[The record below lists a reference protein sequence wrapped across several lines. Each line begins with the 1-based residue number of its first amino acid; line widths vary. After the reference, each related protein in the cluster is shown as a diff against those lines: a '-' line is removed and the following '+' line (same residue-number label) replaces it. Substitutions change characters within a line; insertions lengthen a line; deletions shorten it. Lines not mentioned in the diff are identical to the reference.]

1 MLQGLTL
8 MTNPLTP
15 LNDMPILIADDNA
28 AQLLLLK
35 RLAESC
41 GYQQVRVTDNP
52 QEVFSLIRDGKAE
65 LLLLDLH
72 MPMLDGFQVMRS
84 LRALPLAKHIPIL
97 ALTADDNPETKVKA
111 LESGASDFLSKPLD
125 TAETKLRVKNL
136 LLARHAYLELSQQK
150 DLLEKQMLERNRQ
163 LETSHV
169 EMLTRLAKA
178 AEYRDDENDEH
189 IWRVAK
195 TASLLAQELKLPQEH
210 SDLIMRA
217 ARLHD
222 VGKIAMPDGILFKP
236 IPLTKAE
243 FEVIKTHTT
252 LGAQILSGGHSP
264 LMKMAEL
271 IALTHHERWDG
282 TGYPQGLKGE
292 AIPIEGRILAL
303 ADTFDV
309 LTHDRSYRRAMSI
322 EDAAT
327 EIKKERGRQF
337 DPKVVDAF
345 VNLLRRRKLPV
356 TVN

>member
-1 MLQGLTL
+1 MSDPSYFSTTALS
-8 MTNPLTP
+8 
-15 LNDMPILIADDNA
+15 DMPILIADDNA
-28 AQLLLLK
+28 AQLVLLEQ
-35 RLAESC
+35 LAQSS
-41 GYQQVRVTDNP
+41 GYRQVQVTDHAGDIFRL
-52 QEVFSLIRDGKAE
+52 VRDGKVE

-72 MPMLDGFQVMRS
+72 MPRVDGLELLQT
-84 LRALPLAKHIPIL
+84 LRTLPKARHIPIL
-97 ALTADDNPETKVKA
+97 VLTADENPELKTKA
-111 LESGASDFLSKPLD
+111 LKSGATDFLYKPLD
-125 TAETKLRVKNL
+125 IAETRLRVKNL
-136 LLARHAYLELSQQK
+136 LSLRHSYLELSQQK
-150 DLLEKQMLERNRQ
+150 DLLEQQMLERNRQ
-163 LETSHV
+163 LEISHV

-195 TASLLAQELKLPQEH
+195 TAALLAQELKLPQEQC
-210 SDLIMRA
+210 DLIMRA

-264 LMKMAEL
+264 LMKMAEM
-271 IALTHHERWDG
+271 IALSHHERWDG
-282 TGYPQGLKGE
+282 AGYPQGLKGE

-309 LTHDRSYRRAMSI
+309 LTHDRTYRRAMSTD
-322 EDAAT
+322 DAAT
-327 EIKKERGRQF
+327 EVKKERGKQF

>member
-1 MLQGLTL
+1 
-8 MTNPLTP
+8 
-15 LNDMPILIADDNA
+15 MPILIADDNE

-35 RLAESC
+35 RLAESS
-41 GYQQVRVTDNP
+41 GYTRVQTTDNP
-52 QEVFSLIRDGKAE
+52 REVFNMVRDGKTE

-72 MPMLDGFQVMRS
+72 MPSLDGFQVMRT
-84 LRALPLAKHIPIL
+84 LRTLPLAKHIPIL
-97 ALTADDNPETKVKA
+97 AITFDENPETKVRA
-111 LESGASDFLSKPLD
+111 LESGASDFLYKPLD
-125 TAETKLRVKNL
+125 AAEAKVRVRNL
-136 LLARHAYLELSQQK
+136 LQTRQAYLELSQQK
-150 DLLEKQMLERNRQ
+150 DLLEKNLLERNRQ

-195 TASLLAQELKLPQEH
+195 TAALLAQDLKLPQDH
-210 SDLIMRA
+210 CDLIMRA

-282 TGYPQGLKGE
+282 AGYPQGLKGE
-292 AIPIEGRILAL
+292 AIPIEGRIIAL

-309 LTHDRSYRRAMSI
+309 LTHDRSYRRAMSV
-322 EDAAT
+322 EEAAD
-327 EIKKERGRQF
+327 EIKKERGKQF

-356 TVN
+356 EVH

>member
-1 MLQGLTL
+1 MTDATLSLT
-8 MTNPLTP
+8 N
-15 LNDMPILIADDNA
+15 MPILIADDNE

-35 RLAESC
+35 RLAERC
-41 GYQQVRVTDNP
+41 GYQQVRVTDRP
-52 QEVFSLIRDGKAE
+52 QDIFSFIREGKAE

-72 MPMLDGFQVMRS
+72 MPGFDSFQVMQS
-84 LRALPLAKHIPIL
+84 LRSSPLAKHVPIL
-97 ALTADDNPETKVKA
+97 ALTADDNPETKVRA

-125 TAETKLRVKNL
+125 EAEAKVRVRNL

-189 IWRVAK
+189 IWRVAR
-195 TASLLAQELKLPQEH
+195 TAALLAQELKLPQDH

-282 TGYPQGLKGE
+282 AGYPQGLKGE
-292 AIPIEGRILAL
+292 AIPVEGRILAL

-309 LTHDRSYRRAMSI
+309 LTHDRSYRRAMSV
-322 EDAAT
+322 EEAADV
-327 EIKKERGRQF
+327 IKKERGKQF
-337 DPKVVDAF
+337 DPKVLDAF

>member
-1 MLQGLTL
+1 
-8 MTNPLTP
+8 MTNATTALTD
-15 LNDMPILIADDNA
+15 LPILIADDNE
-28 AQLLLLK
+28 AQLFLLK
-35 RLAESC
+35 RLAENC
-41 GYQQVRVTDNP
+41 GYQYVYVTDQP
-52 QEVFSLIRDGKAE
+52 KDIFSFVRDGKAE

-72 MPMLDGFQVMRS
+72 MPTFDGFQVMQT
-84 LRALPLAKHIPIL
+84 LRALPASKHIPIL
-97 ALTADDNPETKVKA
+97 ALTNDNNPETKVRA

-125 TAETKLRVKNL
+125 EAEAKLRVKNL

-178 AEYRDDENDEH
+178 AEYRDDENDQH

-195 TASLLAQELKLPQEH
+195 TAALLAQELKLPQDH

-264 LMKMAEL
+264 LMKMAEM

-282 TGYPQGLKGE
+282 AGYPQGLKGE
-292 AIPIEGRILAL
+292 AIPVEGRILAL

-309 LTHDRSYRRAMSI
+309 LTHDRSYRRGVSV
-322 EDAAT
+322 EDAAD
-327 EIKKERGRQF
+327 EVKKERGKQF

>member
-1 MLQGLTL
+1 
-8 MTNPLTP
+8 MTNAALHN
-15 LNDMPILIADDNA
+15 LPILIADDNE
-28 AQLLLLK
+28 AQLLVLK
-35 RLAESC
+35 QLVEKC
-41 GYQQVRVTDNP
+41 GYQHVSVTDNP
-52 QEVFSLIRDGKAE
+52 REVFTTVRDSRAE

-72 MPMLDGFQVMRS
+72 MPTLDGFQIMHTLRS
-84 LRALPLAKHIPIL
+84 LPLSRHIPIL
-97 ALTADDNPETKVKA
+97 ALTADDHPDTKVKA
-111 LESGASDFLSKPLD
+111 LESGANDFLRKPLD
-125 TAETKLRVKNL
+125 EAEASVRVKNL

-150 DLLEKQMLERNRQ
+150 DVLEKHLLERNRQ

-195 TASLLAQELKLPQEH
+195 TASLLAQELKLPQDH
-210 SDLIMRA
+210 CDLIMRA

-243 FEVIKTHTT
+243 FEVIKTHTV

-264 LMKMAEL
+264 LMKLAEV

-282 TGYPQGLKGE
+282 AGYPQGLKGE
-292 AIPIEGRILAL
+292 AIPVEGRILAL

-309 LTHDRSYRRAMSI
+309 LTHDRTYRRAMSI

-356 TVN
+356 TVS

>member
-1 MLQGLTL
+1 MSQSTSATLTSANL
-8 MTNPLTP
+8 R
-15 LNDMPILIADDNA
+15 DMPILIADDNEA
-28 AQLLLLK
+28 HLLFLKQLT
-35 RLAESC
+35 ESS
-41 GYQQVRVTDNP
+41 GYRQVHLTDNP
-52 QEVFSLIRDGKAE
+52 QDVVSFVRDGKVE

-72 MPMLDGFQVMRS
+72 MPQVDGFEVLKT
-84 LRALPLAKHIPIL
+84 LRGLPKTRHIPIL
-97 ALTADDNPETKVKA
+97 ALTADDHPSIRARA
-111 LESGASDFLSKPLD
+111 LEHGASDFLSKPLD
-125 TAETKLRVKNL
+125 VAETRLRVKNL
-136 LLARHAYLELSQQK
+136 LSSRQAYLELNQQK

-163 LETSHV
+163 LEVSHV

-195 TASLLAQELKLPQEH
+195 TAALLAQELKLSQEH
-210 SDLIMRA
+210 CDLIMRA

-236 IPLTKAE
+236 TPLSKTE

-264 LMKMAEL
+264 LMKMAEM

-282 TGYPQGLKGE
+282 AGYPQGLKGE

-309 LTHDRSYRRAMSI
+309 LTHDRSYRRAMSV

-327 EIKKERGRQF
+327 EIKKERGKQF

-356 TVN
+356 SAS

>member
-1 MLQGLTL
+1 M
-8 MTNPLTP
+8 PTP
-15 LNDMPILIADDNA
+15 FSHELADHLSAMPILIADDNE
-28 AQLLLLK
+28 AQLALLEHLTQ
-35 RLAESC
+35 SS
-41 GYQQVRVTDNP
+41 GYRHVHTTANAR
-52 QEVFSLIRDGKAE
+52 EVLGFVRDGKAE

-72 MPMLDGFQVMRS
+72 MPGVDGFEIMQA
-84 LRALPLAKHIPIL
+84 LRTLPKERHIPIL
-97 ALTADDNPETKVKA
+97 VLTADENPATKTRA
-111 LESGASDFLSKPLD
+111 LSSGATDFLYKPLD
-125 TAETKLRVKNL
+125 VAETRLRVKNL
-136 LLARHAYLELSQQK
+136 LSLRHSYLELSQQK

-163 LETSHV
+163 LEISHV

-195 TASLLAQELKLPQEH
+195 TSALLAQELKLSQEQ

-236 IPLTKAE
+236 TPLSKAE

-282 TGYPQGLKGE
+282 AGYPHGLKGE
-292 AIPIEGRILAL
+292 AIPLEGRILAL

-309 LTHDRSYRRAMSI
+309 LTHDRVYRRAMSL

-327 EIKKERGRQF
+327 EIKKERGKQF

-356 TVN
+356 VVG

>member
-1 MLQGLTL
+1 ME
-8 MTNPLTP
+8 NSVY
-15 LNDMPILIADDNA
+15 NMPILIADDNE

-35 RLAESC
+35 RLAESG
-41 GYQQVRVTDNP
+41 GYTQVQTTDNP
-52 QEVFSLIRDGKAE
+52 REVFSLVRDGQAE
-65 LLLLDLH
+65 LLLLDVH
-72 MPMLDGFQVMRS
+72 MPSLDGFAVMRT
-84 LRALPLAKHIPIL
+84 LRTLPLAKHIPIL
-97 ALTADDNPETKVKA
+97 AITSDENPETKVKA
-111 LESGASDFLSKPLD
+111 LESGASDFLAKPLD
-125 TAETKLRVKNL
+125 AAEAKVRVRNL
-136 LLARHAYLELSQQK
+136 LQTRQAYVELSQQK
-150 DLLEKQMLERNRQ
+150 DLLEKNLLERNRQ

-195 TASLLAQELKLPQEH
+195 TAALLAQELKLPQDH
-210 SDLIMRA
+210 CDLIMRA

-282 TGYPQGLKGE
+282 SGYPQGLKGE
-292 AIPIEGRILAL
+292 AIPVEGRILAL

-322 EDAAT
+322 EEAAD
-327 EIKKERGRQF
+327 EIKKERGKQF

-356 TVN
+356 SVG